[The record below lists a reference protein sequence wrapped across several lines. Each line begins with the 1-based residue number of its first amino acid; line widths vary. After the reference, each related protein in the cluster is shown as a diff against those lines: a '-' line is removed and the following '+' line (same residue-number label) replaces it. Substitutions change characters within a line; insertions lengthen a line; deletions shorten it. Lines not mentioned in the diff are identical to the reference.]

1 MSHAPKK
8 SARTAGAIDTL
19 VIGAGHS
26 GLAASHE
33 LSARG
38 IDHVV
43 LERGE
48 VANAWRTERWD
59 SLKLLTPNWQ
69 CQLPGYSYS
78 GDDPDG
84 FMGMPELIEFMQGYA
99 DSSGAPVRT
108 HTTVES
114 VRPEDGGY
122 RVTTNTGEWLARSVI
137 IASGA
142 HNQASLPKVANDV
155 PSGITQLTT
164 NDYKNVA
171 DLPEGSV
178 LVVGGSATGLQ
189 LADEIRRA
197 GHEVTLAT
205 GEHVRMPR
213 RYRGH
218 DIFHWMHVTGLHD
231 ECYTNF
237 DDVNRVRRLPSPQ
250 LVGNHDY
257 EILDLNMLMDN
268 GVKVVGRLMGV
279 NKVNNGTAQFSGS
292 LRNVCSLADL
302 KMNRMLDA
310 IDQFVDRNDIDCE
323 APTRFEATRVDDSPT
338 VGLNLAD
345 GSIKTIVWAT
355 GFRPDYSWLDVPV
368 LDRKGHLRH
377 DGGVIDA
384 PGLYAM
390 GLPMMRRR
398 KSSFIFGA
406 ADDARDIVTHL
417 AGFLRAARPD
427 SANSYQR
434 LTPFESLGFARA

>member
-1 MSHAPKK
+1 MIHAPIK
-8 SARTAGAIDTL
+8 SVRRAGAIDTV

-26 GLAASHE
+26 GLAASNV
-33 LSARG
+33 LNTYG

-48 VANAWRTERWD
+48 VANAWRNERWD

-69 CQLPGYSYS
+69 CQLPGYSYT
-78 GDDPDG
+78 GDNPDG
-84 FMGMPELIEFMQGYA
+84 FMGMPELIKFMQGYA

-108 HTTVES
+108 HTTVAA
-114 VRPEDGGY
+114 VRPDVGGY
-122 RVTTNTGEWLARSVI
+122 RVITNRGDWIARSVI

-142 HNQASLPKVANDV
+142 HNKASVPKVAQDV
-155 PSGITQLTT
+155 PAPVTQLTT
-164 NDYKNVA
+164 NDYKNA
-171 DLPEGSV
+171 AQLPEGGV

-231 ECYTNF
+231 ECYTKF
-237 DDVNRVRRLPSPQ
+237 DDLNRVRRLPSPQ
-250 LVGNHDY
+250 LVGNDDY
-257 EILDLNMLMDN
+257 EILDLNMLMDQ
-268 GVKVVGRLMGV
+268 GVKVVGRLMG
-279 NKVNNGTAQFSGS
+279 VNNGTAQFSGS

-302 KMNRMLDA
+302 KMNRMLGA
-310 IDQFVDRNDIDCE
+310 IDQFVEQNDIDCDE
-323 APTRFEATRVDDSPT
+323 PVRFDATRIDASPT

-345 GSIKTIVWAT
+345 GSIRTIVWAT
-355 GFRPDYSWLDVPV
+355 GYRPDYSWLDVPV

-377 DGGVIDA
+377 DGGVVDA

-406 ADDARDIVTHL
+406 ADDARDIVAHL
-417 AGFLRAARPD
+417 AGYLGVGRFELVVGH
-427 SANSYQR
+427 QR
-434 LTPFESLGFARA
+434 VTPLESFGFARA

>member
-33 LSARG
+33 LSTRD

-48 VANAWRTERWD
+48 VANAWRNERWD

-122 RVTTNTGEWLARSVI
+122 KVTTNKGEWFARSVV

-142 HNQASLPKVANDV
+142 HNQASVPKVAKDV
-155 PSGITQLTT
+155 PAEITQLTT
-164 NDYKNVA
+164 YDYKNVA
-171 DLPEGSV
+171 DLPDGGV
-178 LVVGGSATGLQ
+178 LIVGGSATGLQ
-189 LADEIRRA
+189 LADEIRRS
-197 GHEVTLAT
+197 GREVTLAT

-213 RYRGH
+213 RYRGR

-257 EILDLNMLMDN
+257 EILDLNMLMDI
-268 GVKVVGRLMGV
+268 GVKVVGRLMG
-279 NKVNNGTAQFSGS
+279 VNNGTAQFSGS
-292 LRNVCSLADL
+292 LRNVCALADL
-302 KMNRMLDA
+302 KLNRMLDA
-310 IDQFVDRNDIDCE
+310 IDVFVEKTGTECGAPVRFDATRIDE
-323 APTRFEATRVDDSPT
+323 APQLGIDLS
-338 VGLNLAD
+338 D
-345 GSIKTIVWAT
+345 GSISTIIWAT

-368 LDRKGHLRH
+368 LDGKGHLRH
-377 DGGVIDA
+377 DGGVLDA

-417 AGFLRAARPD
+417 AAFLGLEAFE
-427 SANSYQR
+427 SADDHQR
-434 LTPFESLGFARA
+434 LTPVESLGYARA

>member
-8 SARTAGAIDTL
+8 SARTAGAIDAL

-33 LSARG
+33 LSACG

-48 VANAWRTERWD
+48 VANAWRKERWD

-84 FMGMPELIEFMQGYA
+84 FMGMPELIDFMQSYA

-122 RVTTNTGEWLARSVI
+122 RVASSDGEWLARSVI

-142 HNQASLPKVANDV
+142 HNQANVPKVAKDV
-155 PSGITQLTT
+155 PAEITQLTT
-164 NDYKNVA
+164 YEYKNA
-171 DLPEGSV
+171 AELPEGGV
-178 LVVGGSATGLQ
+178 LVIGGSATGLQ

-213 RYRGH
+213 RYRGF

-237 DDVNRVRRLPSPQ
+237 DDINRVRRLPSPQ

-257 EILDLNMLMDN
+257 EILDLNMLVDQ

-279 NKVNNGTAQFSGS
+279 NNGTAQCSGS
-292 LRNVCSLADL
+292 LRNVCALADL
-302 KMNRMLDA
+302 KMNRMLEA
-310 IDQFVDRNDIDCE
+310 IDQFVEQNAIDCE
-323 APTRFEATRVDDSPT
+323 APSRFDATRVDESPT

-345 GSIKTIVWAT
+345 GSIRTIIWAT
-355 GFRPDYSWLDVPV
+355 GFRPDYGWLDVPV

-377 DGGVIDA
+377 DGGVVDA

-406 ADDARDIVTHL
+406 ADDARDIVSHL
-417 AGFLRAARPD
+417 AGFLGIEK
-427 SANSYQR
+427 
-434 LTPFESLGFARA
+434 FESATTHQRVTPLQSLGYARA